1 MKLLKLFTSVI
12 EFLVHTFFLLHCHFV
27 FELQFI
33 RPYTGTNMFRG

>member
-12 EFLVHTFFLLHCHFV
+12 EFIVHNFLLHFHFV